1 MSNRVKGKQSS
12 AQRVRAASNA
22 GKGRSTTWIWI
33 AVVVA
38 VVVIGVVVIAV
49 GRGSGGSSASG
60 GSSSPSGGTVVPNG
74 KLDYGTIAVNGTP
87 LPELQQG
94 GADAAVGQTIP
105 QISGSQFDG
114 KQLDIVP
121 NDGKPKIIM
130 VVAHWCPHC
139 RAEVPRI
146 QQWLDDAGMPADVEL
161 VTIATSNNPA
171 NPNFPAADWLRREKW
186 SVPTIVDDKQ
196 NQANSALGVSGFP
209 FFIVT
214 NGQGKVVYRTSGELT
229 QDQWNALLTAAR
241 TGVAPSA

>member
-1 MSNRVKGKQSS
+1 MSNRIKGKQSS

-22 GKGRSTTWIWI
+22 GKGRSTTWIWV

-49 GRGSGGSSASG
+49 GRGGGGSSSG
-60 GSSSPSGGTVVPNG
+60 GGASPSGGTVVPNG
-74 KLDYGTIAVNGTP
+74 KMDYGTIKVDGTP
-87 LPELQQG
+87 LPQLTQG
-94 GADAAVGQTIP
+94 ATDSAVGMVIP
-105 QISGSQFDG
+105 TISGVQFDN

-139 RAEVPRI
+139 QAEVPRV
-146 QQWLDDAGMPADVEL
+146 QQWLDEAGMPADVEL
-161 VTIATSNNPA
+161 VTIATGNDA
-171 NPNFPAADWLRREKW
+171 AKPNFPAADWLRKEKW
-186 SVPTIVDDKQ
+186 SVPTIVDDK
-196 NQANSALGVSGFP
+196 ANDAASALGVSAFP

-229 QDQWNALLTAAR
+229 KDQWNAVLAAAR
-241 TGVAPSA
+241 SGTAPTS